1 MLRSLYSI
9 AIILFFILACA
20 VAHNA
25 WKYLCKARLGSHLVI
40 IFYVLAGIIALV
52 HIVFFFILDLYPKR
66 PILLYNDENFVFKD
80 ALEWIGQSALLSL
93 GWLIALSM
101 FHLTISLRL
110 IFKLTTPEQARVHN
124 KQQLV
129 ALLQRSYWNCSI

>member
-1 MLRSLYSI
+1 M
-9 AIILFFILACA
+9 
-20 VAHNA
+20 
-25 WKYLCKARLGSHLVI
+25 VI
-40 IFYVLAGIIALV
+40 MFYVLAGIIALV

-110 IFKLTTPEQARVHN
+110 IFKLTTPEQARVHKKMASISATIIVVIELIYSAMVPVFISN
-124 KQQLV
+124 KV
-129 ALLQRSYWNCSI
+129 GD